1 MALTTQQI
9 LTCMALPDMGRDNAR
24 ALISYAAQHD
34 IAAVTSKEL
43 SDLIDHC
50 FDIEVIDDIP
60 EYDVHDFDMANRKAD
75 GILTACHRARIGITT
90 YGSADYPTPMLSVK
104 CGGRETAPA
113 LLFYKGDLAKA
124 STLPGIA
131 IIGTRKAT
139 PEGMKDGEFFGHYA
153 ASHGMNVV
161 SGLALG
167 CDSAAHRG
175 ALSARGFTTAILAFG
190 LGVQSRDNAMLQ
202 RSVEVAGG
210 LLLSEYAP
218 MVETSWQRLVDRNRL
233 QAGLS
238 QSVLLIQS
246 NIKKGGSMHAVN
258 AAIEQ
263 GKTVY
268 AIDYRNTS
276 LADEHYTQCNA
287 QLINQRKAIAVT
299 RDNASIILPVAD

>member
-9 LTCMALPDMGRDNAR
+9 LTCLLLPDFGRDNTR
-24 ALISYAAQHD
+24 AFISYATEHNTT
-34 IAAVTSKEL
+34 VSSNKEL
-43 SDLIDHC
+43 SELIDHC

-60 EYDVHDFDMANRKAD
+60 EYDTSDFDRANRKAES
-75 GILTACHRARIGITT
+75 ILSTCRRERIGIST
-90 YGSADYPTPMLSVK
+90 YGSDNYPTQMLSVK

-113 LLFYKGDLAKA
+113 LLYYKGDIAKA
-124 STLPGIA
+124 NSTPGIA

-139 PEGMKDGEFFGHYA
+139 PEGVKDGEYFGNYA
-153 ASHGMNVV
+153 SSHGMNVV

-175 ALSARGFTTAILAFG
+175 ALAAHGFTTAILAYG
-190 LGVQSRDNAMLQ
+190 LAATSPENAMLQ
-202 RSVEVAGG
+202 RNIEMAGG
-210 LLLSEYAP
+210 LLLTEYAP
-218 MVETSWQRLVDRNRL
+218 MVETSWQTLVERDRL

-263 GKTVY
+263 GKKVF
-268 AIDYRNTS
+268 AVDYRNTP

-287 QLINQRKAIAVT
+287 MLINQHKAIAVT
-299 RDNASIILPVAD
+299 RNNAHIILP